1 MDLLLPLIIGFAL
14 GAVVAWVLGS
24 SKNAGLKA
32 QLDAQRDTSERI
44 RTEFKAAASE
54 TLQKSAEQFLTSAMK
69 DLRQVKTETDESVA
83 KQKQEITHSVAEM
96 KTKLDEYHQLARKF
110 EQERAGMYGKLDQS
124 LTQVFNAEQALR
136 METSSLKKVLTS
148 STGVR
153 GKWGEKVLLE
163 ILEQNNLVRGIHF
176 DTQVVIE
183 GAGDVRPDFVIKLP
197 GGKRLIVDSKEVAGE
212 YVLAQETE
220 DPALQ
225 QEHYGK
231 LVTNIRNNV
240 QSLSRKEY
248 QDRLDADVPFVV
260 MFIPSEAAI
269 RAAFSTDPS
278 IFQEA
283 SSKKVILASPM
294 TIVPL
299 IYLIAHGW
307 QQQKLTENA
316 RVLGSAVEELGKR
329 LAAFIGHLQNVGGGI
344 KKASESWDKAV
355 ASWQTRVTPQI
366 ERAKQLGGRIKDTEE
381 LTTISNAPVLLDSE
395 SDPDRLD
402 ARGDALL

>member
-1 MDLLLPLIIGFAL
+1 MNQ
-14 GAVVAWVLGS
+14 VL
-24 SKNAGLKA
+24 
-32 QLDAQRDTSERI
+32 
-44 RTEFKAAASE
+44 
-54 TLQKSAEQFLTSAMK
+54 
-69 DLRQVKTETDESVA
+69 
-83 KQKQEITHSVAEM
+83 
-96 KTKLDEYHQLARKF
+96 
-110 EQERAGMYGKLDQS
+110 
-124 LTQVFNAEQALR
+124 NAEQQLR

-153 GKWGEKVLLE
+153 GKWGEKVLQE

-183 GAGDVRPDFVIKLP
+183 GAGDVRPDFVIRLP

-220 DPALQ
+220 DPIVQ
-225 QEHYGK
+225 QEHYNK

-240 QSLSRKEY
+240 QALSRKEY

-278 IFQEA
+278 MFQEA

-366 ERAKQLGGRIKDTEE
+366 ERAKQLGGRIKETDE
-381 LTTISNAPVLLDSE
+381 LTTANAPK
-395 SDPDRLD
+395 
-402 ARGDALL
+402 AALPEGNDTEYGR

>member
-1 MDLLLPLIIGFAL
+1 MEMLIYIVIGFVL
-14 GAVVAWVLGS
+14 GAVVVSVLNT
-24 SKNAGLKA
+24 SKTAELKA
-32 QLDAQRDTSERI
+32 QLDAERATSERI
-44 RTEFKAAASE
+44 KTEFKAAATE

-176 DTQVVIE
+176 DTQVIVA
-183 GAGDVRPDFVIKLP
+183 GAGDEVRPDFVIKLP
-197 GGKRLIVDSKEVAGE
+197 GGRKLIVDSKEVAGE

-220 DPALQ
+220 DPAIQ
-225 QEHYGK
+225 REHYLK

-283 SSKKVILASPM
+283 SAKKVILASPM

-316 RVLGSAVEELGKR
+316 RELGSAVEELGKR
-329 LAAFIGHLQNVGGGI
+329 LAAFMGHLLNVGGGI

-355 ASWQTRVTPQI
+355 GSWQTRITPQI
-366 ERAKQLGGRIKDTEE
+366 ERTKQLGGKIKETEE
-381 LTTISNAPVLLDSE
+381 LTTISTSVVALPLGAPEVSDSE
-395 SDPDRLD
+395 I
-402 ARGDALL
+402 

>member
-1 MDLLLPLIIGFAL
+1 MEILIYSIVGFVL
-14 GAVVAWVLGS
+14 GAVVVSVLNV
-24 SKNAGLKA
+24 SKTAELKA
-32 QLDAQRDTSERI
+32 QLEAERGTSERI
-44 RTEFKAAASE
+44 KTEFKAAATE

-83 KQKQEITHSVAEM
+83 KQKQEITHSVADM

-355 ASWQTRVTPQI
+355 ASWQTRITPQI
-366 ERAKQLGGRIKDTEE
+366 ERTKQLGGRIKDTEE
-381 LTTISNAPVLLDSE
+381 LSAVSSSVSILPAGEPGVNE
-395 SDPDRLD
+395 
-402 ARGDALL
+402 

>member
-1 MDLLLPLIIGFAL
+1 MICCNDFMEIIIYLIIGFIL
-14 GAVVAWVLGS
+14 GAVVAWAVS
-24 SKNAGLKA
+24 ASKNAGLKA
-32 QLDAQRDTSERI
+32 QLDVQRDTSERI
-44 RTEFKAAASE
+44 KTEFKAAATE
-54 TLQKSAEQFLTSAMK
+54 TLQKSAEQFLTTAMK

-176 DTQVVIE
+176 DTQVVIA
-183 GAGDVRPDFVIKLP
+183 GAGDEVRPDFVIKLP

-283 SSKKVILASPM
+283 SAKKVILASPM

-366 ERAKQLGGRIKDTEE
+366 ERAKQLGGRIKETEE
-381 LTTISNAPVLLDSE
+381 LTSISNAPVLIGNE
-395 SDPDRLD
+395 SDIDPS
-402 ARGDALL
+402 

>member
-1 MDLLLPLIIGFAL
+1 MELLIAFIIGLAL
-14 GAVVAWVLGS
+14 GAAVAWVLAS
-24 SKNAGLKA
+24 SKSAHLA
-32 QLDAQRDTSERI
+32 AELRSERQMGDRI
-44 RTEFKAAASE
+44 KTEFKAAASE

-220 DPALQ
+220 DPVLQ

-283 SSKKVILASPM
+283 SAKKVILASPM

-355 ASWQTRVTPQI
+355 ASWQTRITPQI
-366 ERAKQLGGRIKDTEE
+366 ERTKQLGGRIKDTEE
-381 LTTISNAPVLLDSE
+381 LSPVSSAVSILPPGEADLSE
-395 SDPDRLD
+395 Q
-402 ARGDALL
+402 

>member
-1 MDLLLPLIIGFAL
+1 MILFVGIGFVT
-14 GAVVAWVLGS
+14 GAVVASVFHS
-24 SKNAGLKA
+24 SKTAQLKA
-32 QLDAQRDTSERI
+32 QLNAQRNTSEQI
-44 RTEFKAAASE
+44 KTEFKAAASDV
-54 TLQKSAEQFLTSAMK
+54 LQKSADQFLTTAMK
-69 DLRQVKTETDESVA
+69 DLRQVKTETDDSVA

-220 DPALQ
+220 DPVIQ
-225 QEHYGK
+225 QEHYTK

-355 ASWQTRVTPQI
+355 SSWQTRVTPQI
-366 ERAKQLGGRIKDTEE
+366 ERTKQLGGRIKDTEE
-381 LTTISNAPVLLDSE
+381 LTAISSAPILIDGDTDSGQSE
-395 SDPDRLD
+395 LI
-402 ARGDALL
+402 